1 MEHQSAMDFIIN
13 EMRGNI
19 PPRLKYHSLEHTLSV
34 IKCVERTATRT
45 GVIGD
50 DLKLLLTA
58 AAYHD
63 SGFLNS
69 YTNHEEE
76 GCKNAKRLL
85 PKFDFNAEQVE
96 IVCNMIMATKVP
108 QSPKTELEK
117 LLCDADLDYLGGD
130 DYYTI
135 SNKLYEELVLNGQDI
150 DKGKWLSIQ
159 IKFLESH
166 HYWTDWAK
174 ENLAPNKDKIL
185 KSLQRT
191 ARAS

>member
-13 EMRGNI
+13 KMRGTI
-19 PPRLKYHSLEHTLSV
+19 PHRLMYHSLDHTLSV
-34 IKCVERTATRT
+34 IKCVERSATRS
-45 GVIGD
+45 GVEGD

-76 GCKNAKRLL
+76 GCKNAQKIL
-85 PKFDFNAEQVE
+85 PKFGFTDEQ
-96 IVCNMIMATKVP
+96 ISKVCNMIMATKVP

-135 SNKLYEELVLNGQDI
+135 SNKLYDELLLNGQNI
-150 DKGKWLSIQ
+150 DKEQWLNIQ
-159 IKFLESH
+159 IRFLESH

-185 KSLQRT
+185 RNLQRT